1 MKKNLFLLFTLVG
14 LHAFPQAKVKADDI
28 LGVWISNLEKGHVEI
43 SKDGD
48 KYNGKIIW
56 LKVPTYPDG
65 SPKADKH
72 NPDKSQ
78 RTNPLLG
85 LMPLKDLVFVKDH
98 WEGGTIY
105 DPESGK
111 TYTCRATLKGN
122 ELELRGY
129 LGISQIGRTQTWT
142 RLEGGK

>member
-1 MKKNLFLLFTLVG
+1 MY
-14 LHAFPQAKVKADDI
+14 AYPQAKVKADDI

-43 SKDGD
+43 SKNGD

-56 LKVPTYPDG
+56 LKVPNYPDG
-65 SPKADKH
+65 TPKADKH

-78 RTNPLLG
+78 RANPLLG

-111 TYTCRATLKGN
+111 T
-122 ELELRGY
+122 
-129 LGISQIGRTQTWT
+129 
-142 RLEGGK
+142 